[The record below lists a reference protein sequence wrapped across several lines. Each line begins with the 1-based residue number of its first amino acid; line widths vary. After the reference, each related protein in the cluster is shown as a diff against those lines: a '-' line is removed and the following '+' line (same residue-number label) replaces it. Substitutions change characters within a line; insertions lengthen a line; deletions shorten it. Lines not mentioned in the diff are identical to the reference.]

1 MQYTFCCRC
10 VALFLSS
17 LLRQLTP
24 QIPDHAAEH
33 DAIRPNPNT
42 RCTGWQFIELPINP
56 GKVRRVGV
64 LDGV

>member
-1 MQYTFCCRC
+1 M
-10 VALFLSS
+10 
-17 LLRQLTP
+17 LRQLTP